1 MEANM
6 AKNWRGLLLFVVLP
20 LTATGCL
27 QKDRTDTW
35 YLEPSGT
42 VTWSVMEKDVRSDAK
57 SAVDRQTEEGT
68 YMTDV
73 RSQMHPLAKGFRAL
87 GAAEIHTKI
96 LRGTSPY
103 SVVTEARF
111 ASVDALGQQIIVR
124 AGLAGNSLLE
134 RDASG
139 ATWTLTVRDPHSQ
152 DTPSQND
159 EDLNA
164 LTDGLAC
171 LKVILTDGH
180 FVAAGTDGF
189 GVSSDGRAA
198 AAIEDKSDV
207 KTFEDGGM
215 IVKRLK
221 WTAR

>member
-1 MEANM
+1 M
-6 AKNWRGLLLFVVLP
+6 AKSWRGLLLFMVLP
-20 LTATGCL
+20 FMATGCL

-35 YLEPSGT
+35 YLEPNGT
-42 VTWSVMEKDVRSDAK
+42 VTWSVIEKDVRSDAK
-57 SAVDRQTEEGT
+57 TAADRQTEEAT

-73 RSQMHPLAKGFRAL
+73 RSQMHPLAKGFRVL
-87 GAAEIHTKI
+87 GAAEIHTKV

-111 ASVDALGQQIIVR
+111 ASVDVLGQQVIVR
-124 AGLAGNSLLE
+124 VGLTGSSLLE
-134 RDASG
+134 RDATG
-139 ATWTLTVRDPHSQ
+139 ETWTLTFRDPHSQ

-189 GVSSDGRAA
+189 DISGDGRAA
-198 AAIEDKSDV
+198 TVIEDKSDV

-221 WTAR
+221 WTVR